1 MNILFFLIPKNQLS
15 YLYDNFSVRQGL
27 EKCRATG
34 YTAVPV
40 ISKETGKYVGTVSE
54 GDFLWEIVDNRDVS
68 RIKDLEEIP
77 LMNIV
82 KANKYPSVKI
92 DAQIDD
98 LLTQIMAQNFVPIVD
113 DRGVFMGIITRR
125 RVIEY
130 YYNQER
136 CKENTKKD

>member
-1 MNILFFLIPKNQLS
+1 MNILFFLIPKVKLS
-15 YLYDNFSVRQGL
+15 FLYDHFSVRQGL

-40 ISKETGKYVGTVSE
+40 INKDTGEYVGTVSE
-54 GDFLWEIVDNRDVS
+54 GDFLWEIVDNHDVS
-68 RIKDLEEIP
+68 RIKDLENIP
-77 LMNIV
+77 LKNII
-82 KANKYPSVKI
+82 KEEKYPSVKV
-92 DAQIDD
+92 DAKIDD

-130 YYNQER
+130 YYNKER
-136 CKENTKKD
+136 CEDKEA